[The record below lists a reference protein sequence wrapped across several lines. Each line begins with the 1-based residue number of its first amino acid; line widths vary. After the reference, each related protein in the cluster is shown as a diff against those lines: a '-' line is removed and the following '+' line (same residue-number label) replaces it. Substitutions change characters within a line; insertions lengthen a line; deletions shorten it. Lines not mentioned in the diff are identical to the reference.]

1 MNDFEVLEQ
10 LPERQI
16 LDNDLYKF
24 TMMWF
29 VMNHFPDA
37 VVRYEFIDRKGT
49 RYPAGLG
56 TILRKR
62 IDSFRD
68 IKLSKE
74 QRRAFQKKC
83 GHYLPN
89 LFFDFLEGF
98 RLDPSEIAIYQESD
112 GTLKIN
118 VCGFWYRTIL
128 WEIILMSEISEIYH
142 IMSGKK
148 STMNR
153 GELREYNT
161 KKAARLAMNVVQ
173 TVDFGTRRRHS
184 FENQKNVISD
194 MISGSSKMFVG
205 TSNVYFGILFDIKIV
220 GTFAHESVSAVAALL
235 GYAHANKNMM
245 ELWTETYGGNLGIVL
260 TDTFGLDAFLKDFDA
275 KYARLFD
282 GVRHDSGDPK
292 IFADRIIDHYKKLGI
307 DPMSKTI
314 VFSDG
319 LNSDTAIELADYCR
333 GKIKVSFGIGTYFTC
348 DLPGIIALSIV
359 IKLFMIN
366 GLDVIKLSDDDGK
379 NTGNRKRIDIV
390 KELIDYKPLCKNKEN
405 DSIN

>member
-1 MNDFEVLEQ
+1 
-10 LPERQI
+10 
-16 LDNDLYKF
+16 
-24 TMMWF
+24 
-29 VMNHFPDA
+29 
-37 VVRYEFIDRKGT
+37 
-49 RYPAGLG
+49 
-56 TILRKR
+56 
-62 IDSFRD
+62 
-68 IKLSKE
+68 
-74 QRRAFQKKC
+74 
-83 GHYLPN
+83 
-89 LFFDFLEGF
+89 
-98 RLDPSEIAIYQESD
+98 
-112 GTLKIN
+112 
-118 VCGFWYRTIL
+118 
-128 WEIILMSEISEIYH
+128 
-142 IMSGKK
+142 
-148 STMNR
+148 
-153 GELREYNT
+153 
-161 KKAARLAMNVVQ
+161 
-173 TVDFGTRRRHS
+173 
-184 FENQKNVISD
+184 
-194 MISGSSKMFVG
+194 
-205 TSNVYFGILFDIKIV
+205 
-220 GTFAHESVSAVAALL
+220 
-235 GYAHANKNMM
+235 M